1 MLITCYEII
10 IKYKD
15 KRNIFSLVYE
25 NDKYGERKKEGERV
39 SICLFLSRNILQG
52 MGDAFYRLL
61 NYPPLKVSNGRYYIS
76 FMMFIKLQIFI
87 ERMWIF
93 THSLHL

>member
-25 NDKYGERKKEGERV
+25 NDKYGERKKERERV

-61 NYPPLKVSNGRYYIS
+61 NYPPLKVSNWRYYIS